1 MTSFLPRKGRAAHR
15 KRLQRTQE
23 RTACTGSGAG
33 GGLSPSSASL
43 NTRQGGEGGEHNP
56 KFSNGEEDECQH
68 LLPAWKSSWAA
79 HEAGTSRHHQEPG
92 GEAGSDKDGRPERT
106 RRDGEGK
113 EGKEK
118 VGQEER
124 DGDEEEERS
133 VALSCCWNT
142 VTAAPDRLI

>member
-15 KRLQRTQE
+15 KRLRRTQE
-23 RTACTGSGAG
+23 RTACTDSGAG
-33 GGLSPSSASL
+33 WGGAFTIVCVSQHQA
-43 NTRQGGEGGEHNP
+43 GGEGGEHNP

-79 HEAGTSRHHQEPG
+79 HEAGTSRHQQEPG
-92 GEAGSDKDGRPERT
+92 GEAGSDKDGRPERI

-113 EGKEK
+113 EEKEK

-124 DGDEEEERS
+124 DGGMKRRRRGLLLCPA
-133 VALSCCWNT
+133 VGT
-142 VTAAPDRLI
+142 Q